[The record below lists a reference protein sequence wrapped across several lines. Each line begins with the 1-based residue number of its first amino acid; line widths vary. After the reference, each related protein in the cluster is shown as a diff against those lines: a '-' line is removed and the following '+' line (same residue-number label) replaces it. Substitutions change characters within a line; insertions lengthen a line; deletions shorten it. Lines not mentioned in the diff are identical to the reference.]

1 VAPVPETPLPPL
13 EQILTPEQ
21 RQAYLEAID
30 RNLGRARRT
39 LEALRNRRL
48 NDEQR
53 TYLERIRAFIQ
64 QASDARQT
72 DLFRARNLSER
83 ASVLAEDLL
92 RSVQ

>member
-1 VAPVPETPLPPL
+1 VAPVPEASVPPL

-21 RQAYLEAID
+21 RQTYLEAID
-30 RNLGRARRT
+30 RNLGRARKT
-39 LEALRNRRL
+39 LEALQNRRL

-64 QASDARQT
+64 QADDARKT